1 MGCNMLVHQS
11 DTLEWQ
17 KHARR
22 LRPFIAFCFV
32 SLFILLFCSV
42 IGVILTGVFMR
53 FVLLAVFACV
63 GLLSALGLFA
73 VGSVLYC

>member
-1 MGCNMLVHQS
+1 MLVHQS
-11 DTLEWQ
+11 DTLEGQ
-17 KHARR
+17 KRARR

-32 SLFILLFCSV
+32 SLFIFLFCSV
-42 IGVILTGVFMR
+42 IGVMIAGCFMR
-53 FVLLAVFACV
+53 FVLLAACAFI

>member
-1 MGCNMLVHQS
+1 MLVHQS
-11 DTLEWQ
+11 DTLGGQ
-17 KHARR
+17 KRARR

-32 SLFILLFCSV
+32 SLFIFLFCSV

>member
-1 MGCNMLVHQS
+1 MFVHQS
-11 DTLEWQ
+11 DTLEGQ
-17 KHARR
+17 KRVRR
-22 LRPFIAFCFV
+22 LRPFIVFCFV
-32 SLFILLFCSV
+32 SLFIFLFCSV
-42 IGVILTGVFMR
+42 IGVMIAGCFMR

>member
-1 MGCNMLVHQS
+1 MLVHQS
-11 DTLEWQ
+11 DTIEGQ

-22 LRPFIAFCFV
+22 LRPFIGFCFV
-32 SLFILLFCSV
+32 LLFIFLFCSV

>member
-11 DTLEWQ
+11 DTLEGQ
-17 KHARR
+17 KRARR

-32 SLFILLFCSV
+32 SLFIFLFCSV
-42 IGVILTGVFMR
+42 IGVMIAGCFMR